1 MPIYDLYCQSC
12 GFQKEEMMK
21 YEDMKAGVSCEC
33 GGNMKNRISAPMMIK
48 DFGSGPQR
56 RAMAPDVGPLSK
68 QSRAY
73 EKKRDDEN
81 SHFYKPG
88 SDLSMTSAQRKRFKS
103 TTKGLEEGKTNFAK
117 KQ

>member
-1 MPIYDLYCQSC
+1 
-12 GFQKEEMMK
+12 MMK
-21 YEDMKAGVSCEC
+21 YDEMKAGVSCKC
-33 GGNMKNRISAPMMIK
+33 GGTMSNRISAPMMIK
-48 DFGSGPQR
+48 DFGSGPQK

-73 EKKRDDEN
+73 EKKQDDEN

-88 SDLSMTSAQRKRFKS
+88 SDLSMTSVQRKEYK
-103 TTKGLEEGKTNFAK
+103 TKAEGMESGKTNFAK

>member
-1 MPIYDLYCQSC
+1 
-12 GFQKEEMMK
+12 MK
-21 YEDMKAGVSCEC
+21 YEEMAKGLTCEC
-33 GGNMKNRISAPMMIK
+33 KGHMGNVIRAPAIIK

-73 EKKRDDEN
+73 EKKTDDEN

-88 SDLSMTSAQRKRFKS
+88 SDLSMTSTQRASYKKKA
-103 TTKGLEEGKTNFAK
+103 KGMESGKTNFAK